1 MHPVHFPDRAGRLE
15 RVNELIICVSVAC
28 LSHSSLDWY
37 RPAWVV
43 VTSNKSRVMV
53 VRKGERGVLTRLTAQ
68 FARPIRPSG
77 IMHQDLIKRASARS
91 ASDTGILALN
101 GWFEFA

>member
-1 MHPVHFPDRAGRLE
+1 
-15 RVNELIICVSVAC
+15 
-28 LSHSSLDWY
+28 
-37 RPAWVV
+37 
-43 VTSNKSRVMV
+43 MV